1 MLKFYGYKKCD
12 TCRKAEKAL
21 AKLGKEY
28 EFVDITEAPPS
39 QSGLKKMF
47 QQSGAELKKFFNTSG
62 VQYKELGIKDKVP
75 GMTETQIL
83 AMLAGNGRL
92 LKRPL
97 VTDGDK
103 TTVGFD
109 EAAFA
114 KTWK

>member
-21 AKLGKEY
+21 TKLGKAY
-28 EFVDITEAPPS
+28 EFVDITMDPPS
-39 QSGLKKMF
+39 QGGLKKIV

-62 VQYKELGIKDKVP
+62 VQYKELNIKDKVP

-83 AMLAGNGRL
+83 AMLSANGRL

-97 VTDGDK
+97 VTDG
-103 TTVGFD
+103 TQSTVGFD

-114 KTWK
+114 KAWK